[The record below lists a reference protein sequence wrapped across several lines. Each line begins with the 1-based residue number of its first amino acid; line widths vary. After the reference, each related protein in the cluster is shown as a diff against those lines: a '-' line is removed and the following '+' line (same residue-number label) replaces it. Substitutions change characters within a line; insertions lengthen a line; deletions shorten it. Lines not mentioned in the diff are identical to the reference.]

1 MSLGN
6 YECFTL
12 TDKLRIEPI
21 LYEIVIL
28 RNFGRRSQASS
39 LSYKPRFELFMANI
53 DSKPPE
59 FYSKHVR
66 NLWISTSDDPPAFER
81 ILSVCSGVENLV
93 LFSNRR
99 SINLPFIPF
108 LEIPN
113 AVSHLRRLTCKLE
126 TLFPPWSTMQNFQ
139 HPFFANL
146 THLHLYDEM
155 EDWSTYTG
163 FENLRSLSHLAF
175 ACCGPEALAT
185 VMPKL
190 PAIEYVALGHYGT
203 DEGVLSVYRRVPVE
217 VYGIKVVW
225 IDGLGINDWEGGA
238 TGRADFWDLVEQEVG
253 RRRAEM
259 VRVHT
264 TFMCDKLV
272 LIDNCRPLENPF
284 FFFIVSYRPY

>member
-1 MSLGN
+1 MCLGN
-6 YECFTL
+6 YKCFT

-39 LSYKPRFELFMANI
+39 LEYKPRFELFMANI
-53 DSKPPE
+53 DSKPPG
-59 FYSKHVR
+59 FYSKHVK

-81 ILSVCSGVENLV
+81 ILSVCSGVENIV

-113 AVSHLRRLTCKLE
+113 AGSHLRRLTCKLE
-126 TLFPPWSTMQNFQ
+126 SFFPPWSTMQNFE

-155 EDWSTYTG
+155 EDWSTYVG
-163 FENLRSLSHLAF
+163 FENLRSLTHLAF
-175 ACCGPEALAT
+175 ACCGPEELAT

-190 PAIEYVALGHYGT
+190 PAVEYVALGHYRT
-203 DEGVLSVYRRVPVE
+203 DEGVPSVSRRVPVG
-217 VYGIKVVW
+217 VYGIKVVLM
-225 IDGLGINDWEGGA
+225 DGLTINDWEGGA
-238 TGRADFWDLVEQEVG
+238 TGRADFWDLVEREVA

-259 VRVHT
+259 VRVHA
-264 TFMCDKLV
+264 TFMC
-272 LIDNCRPLENPF
+272 R
-284 FFFIVSYRPY
+284 